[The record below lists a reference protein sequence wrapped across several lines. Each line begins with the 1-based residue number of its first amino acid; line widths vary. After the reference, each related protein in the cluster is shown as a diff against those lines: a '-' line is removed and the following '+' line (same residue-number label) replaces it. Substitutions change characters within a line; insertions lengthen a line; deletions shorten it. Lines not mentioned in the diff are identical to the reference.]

1 MKTGLFFGSFNP
13 LHIGHM
19 TIAQY
24 MVEFTD
30 LEQVWFVVSPQ
41 NPFKEK
47 QLIRP
52 ASPINDSPYCNRRSS
67 TISGIRY

>member
-47 QLIRP
+47 QFIRP
-52 ASPINDSPYCNRRSS
+52 TTPTNDGAYCNRRSS
-67 TISGIRY
+67 TVSSIRY